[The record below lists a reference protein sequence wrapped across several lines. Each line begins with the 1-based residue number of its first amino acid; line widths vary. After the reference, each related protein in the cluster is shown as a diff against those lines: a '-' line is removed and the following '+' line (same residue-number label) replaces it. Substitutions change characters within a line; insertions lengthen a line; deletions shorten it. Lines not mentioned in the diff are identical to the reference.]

1 MSAVTVILIRDKTW
15 KCDFRDF
22 WKFSYFVT
30 FDIFFGKLSDL
41 LERKVTQ
48 LKIQDV
54 LKHMCYVCYANSLSW

>member
-1 MSAVTVILIRDKTW
+1 MSVVTVILTHDMKIMKIVI
-15 KCDFRDF
+15 FR
-22 WKFSYFVT
+22 KISYFVI